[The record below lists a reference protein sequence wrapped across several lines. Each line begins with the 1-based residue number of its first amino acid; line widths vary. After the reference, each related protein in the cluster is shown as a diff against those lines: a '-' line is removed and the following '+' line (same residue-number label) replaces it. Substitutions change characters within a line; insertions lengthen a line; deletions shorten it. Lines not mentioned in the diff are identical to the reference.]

1 MCSEVEL
8 PRSALYAADF
18 PYLFPSPPTP
28 KDVDGLDDR
37 QYFDTSASSATTIVS
52 SASSHTVDI
61 QDFKVIHEN
70 SWFNYL
76 SEISLSKLS
85 VSVDQAFY
93 SGPASAWT
101 SMDVLGMINTTHN
114 FERQI
119 EQWQETLPRAISCFS
134 QPPNLS
140 TISEFQLAPWLR
152 SANIKLRLYRPFLYL
167 LAHRRDQDWP
177 MNDSLKQ
184 LAERAVLL
192 SLDPLFNIGLR
203 HRHAGAWLRCR
214 ETTCRALV
222 IICAERIGLLRRM
235 ELEQHAQ
242 ETLKMCIAHLR
253 YWEAEAEDIRLAR
266 QALEMMI

>member
-1 MCSEVEL
+1 MFSEVEL
-8 PRSALYAADF
+8 PRSALHAVDF
-18 PYLFPSPPTP
+18 PYQFPSPPTP
-28 KDVDGLDDR
+28 KDVGGLDDS
-37 QYFDTSASSATTIVS
+37 QYFDASTSSTTVS
-52 SASSHTVDI
+52 SVSSSTVDI
-61 QDFKVIHEN
+61 QDFKETHEN

-93 SGPASAWT
+93 SAPASAWT
-101 SMDVLGMINTTHN
+101 SMHVPGMINTAHD

-119 EQWQETLPRAISCFS
+119 EQWQEALPSAISCFS

-140 TISEFQLAPWLR
+140 TISEFQLAAWLR
-152 SANIKLRLYRPFLYL
+152 SANIKLRVYRPFLYL
-167 LAHRRDQDWP
+167 LAHAQDQDWS
-177 MNDSLKQ
+177 MNGSLRQ

-222 IICAERIGLLRRM
+222 IICAERIGLLRSM
-235 ELEQHAQ
+235 ELEQYAQ
-242 ETLKMCIAHLR
+242 ETLKICIAHLR
-253 YWEAEAEDIRLAR
+253 YWETEVEDVRLAR